1 MKIDKI
7 KKLILDQKGVAIL
20 TGERGQQW
28 IGGKDWMVRVDEGLH
43 LTPKS
48 VKGLFDFSVEQMD
61 KLRIEEAALETYPL
75 WPVLR
80 RNVNNMQVGSLNI
93 DNYGGIE
100 MLIFSGKVYL
110 LEQKYIR
117 CAVAREDY
125 REYMLGWDAKDQPL
139 IVINDGMIF
148 AGSARP
154 MPESTCQLLLEQ
166 MKFMCSLRPGGTM
179 DPSQAQDDNSQA
191 QDGMDGEQLDMER
204 LGQ

>member
-7 KKLILDQKGVAIL
+7 KKLILDQKGVVIL

-28 IGGKDWMVRVDEGLH
+28 IGGRDWMVRVDEGLQ

-48 VKGLFDFSVEQMD
+48 IKGLFDFSVEQMD
-61 KLRIEEAALETYPL
+61 KLRIEEAALEAYPL

-80 RNVNNMQVGSLNI
+80 RNVNTMQQGPLNI

-125 REYMLGWDAKDQPL
+125 REYMLGWDAQDQPL
-139 IVINDGMIF
+139 IIINDGMIF

-166 MKFMCSLRPGGTM
+166 MRFMCSLRAGGTIA
-179 DPSQAQDDNSQA
+179 PSQAQDD
-191 QDGMDGEQLDMER
+191 MDGEQLDMER